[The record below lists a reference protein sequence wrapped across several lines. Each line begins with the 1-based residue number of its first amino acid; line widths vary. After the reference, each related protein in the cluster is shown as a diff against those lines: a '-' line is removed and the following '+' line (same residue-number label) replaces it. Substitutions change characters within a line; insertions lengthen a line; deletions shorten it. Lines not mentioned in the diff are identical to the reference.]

1 MTTQASDCCRRAHC
15 QQLTFPKISG
25 TAEILCP
32 GRTSLSAASMA
43 VWVAASRSAARPVT
57 GASGSDWTT
66 RLVAWVAIQPSMC
79 APRSLRESQR
89 TRPQPQSHIERLC
102 SRWSAL
108 SKEQQ
113 QVCCLRRVCTSRK
126 AVSSAH
132 FHEVAI
138 CELCRVVDWRREV
151 AHEAAPQARTAQQEW
166 CWRDRSKCK
175 QFRPA

>member
-57 GASGSDWTT
+57 GASGSGWTN

-79 APRSLRESQR
+79 APRSLRNV
-89 TRPQPQSHIERLC
+89 TRQVFGEPHSSAGWRAPQTGRHEGKQSSTSVVLV
-102 SRWSAL
+102 AL
-108 SKEQQ
+108 G
-113 QVCCLRRVCTSRK
+113 RVSMGRHS
-126 AVSSAH
+126 VESSAH
-132 FHEVAI
+132 LYEIAV
-138 CELCRVVDWRREV
+138 CELCAVVHWRREV
-151 AHEAAPQARTAQQEW
+151 AHDTAPQPRPAQQ
-166 CWRDRSKCK
+166 K
-175 QFRPA
+175 